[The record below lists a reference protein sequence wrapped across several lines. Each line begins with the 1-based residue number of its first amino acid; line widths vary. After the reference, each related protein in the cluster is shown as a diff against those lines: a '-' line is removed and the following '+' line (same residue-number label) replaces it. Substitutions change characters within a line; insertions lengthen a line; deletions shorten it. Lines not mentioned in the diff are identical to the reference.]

1 VAGAIRGRE
10 WRHGKAPD
18 TRHDSIPS
26 ADRLAGAYVARS
38 TRRFANGA
46 ATVTLTNTRIAPIE
60 PLLNPGAVLG
70 FKDTSRGTN
79 DADVARN

>member
-26 ADRLAGAYVARS
+26 ADRLAEAYVARG

-46 ATVTLTNTRIAPIE
+46 ATVTLTSARIALIE
-60 PLLNPGAVLG
+60 PLNPGAVLG